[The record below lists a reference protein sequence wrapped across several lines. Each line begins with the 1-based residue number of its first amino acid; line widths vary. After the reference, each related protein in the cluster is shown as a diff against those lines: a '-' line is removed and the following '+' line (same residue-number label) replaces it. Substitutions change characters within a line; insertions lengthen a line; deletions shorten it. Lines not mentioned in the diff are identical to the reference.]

1 MRGVSREKTLSG
13 VYTVSV
19 KEMIRNPER
28 WKRTQRDERRK
39 SVERSDFQHKRRPFA
54 SAFNLSHSFHV
65 IC

>member
-28 WKRTQRDERRK
+28 WKRTQRDESRK
-39 SVERSDFQHKRRPFA
+39 SVERSDFQHKRCPFA